1 MIHAVTQF
9 LVCRYIIFASVGPGI
24 HLEELEQLEVFDVVL
39 FGLGMLCIVVGIGL
53 MVSGVGP
60 DKPYFPPMIWR
71 NPDGL
76 IRNENGEWEYNR
88 TTEVPLYMLIRDEP
102 KNKMEY
108 EAVERAIKELQNQLE
123 TVDKEKLREFE
134 PANVPWYNKPLFS
147 RKGALLIQKE
157 ADREKAEAYKK
168 ELENAEKRKQEIL
181 NKRKEMKGTTSNGL
195 STVPLLL
202 MNNI

>member
-1 MIHAVTQF
+1 MTQF

-60 DKPYFPPMIWR
+60 DKPYFQPMTWR
-71 NPDGL
+71 DPDGL
-76 IRNENGEWEYNR
+76 ILNENGEWEYNM
-88 TTEVPLYMLIRDEP
+88 TTEVPLYMLTRATP

-108 EAVERAIKELQNQLE
+108 EAAEKALKELKDQLE
-123 TVDKEKLREFE
+123 TVDKRNLREFE
-134 PANVPWYNKPLFS
+134 RANVPWYKKPLFN
-147 RKGALLIQKE
+147 KEGASVIQGD
-157 ADREKAEAYKK
+157 ADEKKAEAFRK
-168 ELENAEKRKQEIL
+168 EMANAEQRKQEIL
-181 NKRKEMKGTTSNGL
+181 NKRNETKGTTSNGL